1 MKILSNKPVTS
12 LLACLFLLGGCGDG
26 QQFLSLGTAG
36 TGGIYYPLG
45 GALANRMSLEVSRG
59 EKNESVLHPS
69 SSDSL
74 NLSFERGSRTSS
86 SLDHDLKVQVV
97 HCCDDTLYGAGII
110 ECRRVSVEIHGWEL
124 GSGNFVFGYD

>member
-45 GALANRMSLEVSRG
+45 GALANRMSLVDPIRQYTAEVSG
-59 EKNESVLHPS
+59 
-69 SSDSL
+69 
-74 NLSFERGSRTSS
+74 G
-86 SLDHDLKVQVV
+86 
-97 HCCDDTLYGAGII
+97 
-110 ECRRVSVEIHGWEL
+110 SVENINRLLMVRWTLGW
-124 GSGNFVFGYD
+124 FWQ